1 MYLYLDV
8 LSSAVTNVIRND
20 PISRTSRTK
29 VPSSMVM
36 RMYEAIGNLFVTCS
50 SVMYNRVCAVKY
62 LIEAFC

>member
-20 PISRTSRTK
+20 PITRTSRTE

-62 LIEAFC
+62 LNTAFC